1 MDWINEYHRRFP
13 NQLATTTLIHTIAS
27 VAMNQ
32 NIIALAQSTFRL
44 SKEDCIATLEA
55 ELFNLRRGPPA
66 PAGGVRTRNQRARE
80 QEAKADEEIVMPGA

>member
-1 MDWINEYHRRFP
+1 MDWINEYHRHFP
-13 NQLATTTLIHTIAS
+13 NQLAATMLIHTIAS
-27 VAMNQ
+27 IATNQ

-55 ELFNLRRGPPA
+55 KLFNLRRGPPA

-80 QEAKADEEIVMPGA
+80 QEAKADEEIVTPGA